1 MRNSDLRPNFFYFR
15 AVAKMKRK
23 ADVFSRCGGDITCF
37 LYEMM
42 GWREPLC
49 VFLPEMVF
57 QVAISIQ
64 LMEMVHVVR
73 E

>member
-1 MRNSDLRPNFFYFR
+1 
-15 AVAKMKRK
+15 MKRK